1 MEEFLGGKVCSH
13 HAPSHLM
20 ILQGILSHTV
30 GMTEGFD
37 FMRNKQHRSSKYSHL
52 LLYKIP
58 ASAPGYVCLVAQVR
72 RNSQL
77 RRR

>member
-1 MEEFLGGKVCSH
+1 MQHPSAPEHGSNNPAKSLGLGSQPVMLTLPAFQQLAGES
-13 HAPSHLM
+13 
-20 ILQGILSHTV
+20 G
-30 GMTEGFD
+30 G
-37 FMRNKQHRSSKYSHL
+37 HRSSKYSHL